1 MKKIDKNPKERL
13 YEYRILYN
21 AGAENSAQN
30 SYHYYNAFNAPQ
42 ALDFH
47 LKMLEKKDITAQTL
61 SIEKRNPFSEK
72 WEDESSILH
81 SLYNE

>member
-1 MKKIDKNPKERL
+1 MKKTDKDPKRRL
-13 YEYRILYN
+13 YEYRIEYN

-47 LKMLEKKDITAQTL
+47 LKMLEKRKITVQTI
-61 SIEKRNPFSEK
+61 SIAKLNPFSER

-81 SLYNE
+81 SFHNE